1 MNSSPLLARPLY
13 AKDDLVHNE
22 FVHPCA
28 DLVAVPVA
36 LRGAASVDEV
46 PEVKAFEVRPT
57 EMTAMILR

>member
-13 AKDDLVHNE
+13 AKDDLVHDE

-46 PEVKAFEVRPT
+46 PEVKAFEV
-57 EMTAMILR
+57 